1 MLSSPILT
9 SIQDIYENYLP
20 LTEGNPA
27 SYIPELAKV
36 NPDLFSIAICT
47 ADGQIYEVGD
57 SQHLFTIQ
65 SISKA
70 FVYGLALAD
79 HGVTEVMKKVG
90 VEPTGEA
97 FNSIVFDEVNNRP
110 YNPMVNAGAIAT
122 TALIKG
128 NSAEER
134 FSRILT
140 LFEDFVGHPLT
151 VDESV
156 YQSES
161 DTGHRNRAIAY
172 LELNSGMIEQPIDEH
187 LELYFRQCAILVSGR
202 DLAVM
207 SATLANN
214 GINPITKKQVIEPDI
229 IKSIL
234 SVMASCG
241 MYNFSGEWIY
251 KVGLP
256 AKSGVGGG
264 IIAVLPGHFGIGTF
278 SPRLDKLGNSVRGL
292 KVCEDISSRFNFHL
306 FDTHTLLESV
316 IHRHYNGNIVSS
328 KKQRR
333 QAEKEILEREGKQI
347 TVFELQGDLYFSTM
361 EKLFRYLE
369 NFDSETK
376 YLILDGHYI
385 KNVNSSALFLLD
397 QTKEELSKNNIILI
411 ISNFD
416 TTINEKLLS
425 KGWLDVNFSVD
436 LDTALEECENL
447 LLSKYLS
454 KKIDPNKKLSL
465 SEMDLLLEFTPK
477 EIDIIEP
484 LFEEVTYKQKQS
496 IMIEGEKAHQ
506 IFFLASGTATI
517 YLKLL
522 NSEKRRR
529 LTTYISGTCFG
540 ELALFDRGNPS
551 ANIVADNEVI
561 CYVLNFEKLKI
572 LINNHPETYL
582 KLLEILGKNLVKK
595 LRRNSA
601 EIKSF
606 SGVNILSKE

>member
-1 MLSSPILT
+1 MLLSPIVT
-9 SIQDIYENYLP
+9 SLQDIYEHYLP
-20 LTEGNPA
+20 LTEGNLA

-36 NPDLFSIAICT
+36 NPNLFGICICT

-65 SISKA
+65 SISKT

-79 HGVTEVMKKVG
+79 HGVTQVMKKVG

-128 NSAEER
+128 NSVEER
-134 FSRILT
+134 FSRILR

-151 VDESV
+151 IDESV

-214 GINPITKKQVIEPDI
+214 GINPITKKQVMEPDI
-229 IKSIL
+229 VKSIL

-264 IIAVLPGHFGIGTF
+264 IIAVLPGQFGIGTF

-316 IHRHYNGNIVSS
+316 IHRQYNGAIVSS

-347 TVFELQGDLYFSTM
+347 AVFELQGDLYFSTM

-369 NFDSETK
+369 NLDSETK

-385 KNVNSSALFLLD
+385 NNVNSSALFLLD
-397 QTKEELSKNNIILI
+397 QTKEKLSKNKITLI

-416 TTINEKLLS
+416 VSIKEKLQH
-425 KGWLDVNFSVD
+425 KGWLDINFSVD
-436 LDTALEECENL
+436 LDTALEECENF

-454 KKIDPNKKLSL
+454 KKIDTNKKLSL
-465 SEMDLLLEFTPK
+465 SEMDLLLDFTPQ
-477 EIDIIEP
+477 EINIIEP
-484 LFEEVTYKQKQS
+484 LFDEINYQEKDS
-496 IMIEGEKAHQ
+496 ITTEGEEAHQ
-506 IFFLASGTATI
+506 IFFLASGTATV

-522 NSEKRRR
+522 NSDKRRR

-540 ELALFDRGNPS
+540 ELALFDRANPS
-551 ANIVADNEVI
+551 ENIIADNNLI
-561 CYVLNFEKLKI
+561 CYVLDLKKI
-572 LINNHPETYL
+572 NVLINNYPEIYV
-582 KLLEILGKNLVKK
+582 KLLERLGKNLVKT